1 MDIGKLNKRITV
13 LQPVSAEDGRGG
25 RGIVWN
31 EFMQVWAEFKR
42 PRFVSAN
49 IQGTPAGLITQG
61 MLIRPLSAIKKGW
74 RIRYN
79 GQTYEV
85 LHVDNSVPGEMMLTT
100 QDIQK

>member
-1 MDIGKLNKRITV
+1 MNLCRYGQNLK
-13 LQPVSAEDGRGG
+13 GRAL
-25 RGIVWN
+25 
-31 EFMQVWAEFKR
+31 FL
-42 PRFVSAN
+42 AN
-49 IQGTPAGLITQG
+49 IQGAPAGLITQG

-85 LHVDNSVPGEMMLTT
+85 LHVDNSVPREMMLTT